1 MAGIAIKIT
10 GADFSASGLGRV
22 TLKGSSVPVTGISIS
37 GPTSITN
44 TGQYAAVL
52 TPSNTTQTAVVWSI
66 TSGSNYATIDQNG
79 LVTAKAGASN
89 SAVTIKC
96 TSAANSSI
104 SATKTIHVT
113 HQIAVTGIAISGP
126 DTVSGT
132 GQYSAALTPSNTT
145 QTDVVWS
152 ITSGSTYA
160 SIDQNGL
167 VTAKAGAS
175 NSSVTIKCASADNS
189 EVFATK
195 TISVTNVVPL
205 TAIAISGPDTVTD
218 SGQFSAELTP
228 RDTTQT
234 GVRWLITAG
243 SSYASI
249 DTNGL
254 VTAKDGADNS
264 SVTITCVST
273 ENSSIS
279 VTKTITVTKSQQLP
293 SLVSDGLIRNYD
305 AYGASSNVLTDQ
317 VDGTTQATF
326 NGAAGTNCIEI
337 TSSADGNTQTGA
349 AWEKMLNGLS
359 TWTLEYVIEA
369 MGFADSANASA
380 DIYHDTSTEVNG
392 KFICYLG
399 AVASQSI
406 TKGGVHVRYSSSW
419 KTFEFDNAPNIDW
432 RTPHVIHLTR
442 EVDSEGMTFK
452 LYVDGVLAATAS
464 GTAAGTV
471 ATYANKVVFLA
482 SKGSRKLYALRA
494 YNKALSAAEAA
505 QNNSYNVDR
514 YSLS

>member
-152 ITSGSTYA
+152 
-160 SIDQNGL
+160 
-167 VTAKAGAS
+167 
-175 NSSVTIKCASADNS
+175 
-189 EVFATK
+189 
-195 TISVTNVVPL
+195 
-205 TAIAISGPDTVTD
+205 
-218 SGQFSAELTP
+218 
-228 RDTTQT
+228 
-234 GVRWLITAG
+234 ITAG